1 MVLGLNG
8 LDINRTGTEFCV
20 RGVKQRSGIHIRYTY
35 HEAKM
40 MTSDNYS
47 TPRKYKVEPSDGH
60 LFQKDGERK
69 DTKSYIDDHTATAS
83 HSTDLCG
90 AESADIGSPSSSN
103 GRKARGRR
111 SKDHVVDD
119 ATPISDDTPL
129 AGATAQVTE
138 KPKSLKKEK
147 PIGSSSKKR
156 KERKNLREKRRSTGV
171 VIMPGADV
179 STNVC

>member
-1 MVLGLNG
+1 
-8 LDINRTGTEFCV
+8 
-20 RGVKQRSGIHIRYTY
+20 
-35 HEAKM
+35 M

-47 TPRKYKVEPSDGH
+47 TPRKYKVDASDGH

-69 DTKSYIDDHTATAS
+69 DTKSYIDDNTAAAS

-90 AESADIGSPSSSN
+90 AESGDSEAPSASN
-103 GRKARGRR
+103 GRRTRGRR
-111 SKDHVVDD
+111 SKDVVDD
-119 ATPISDDTPL
+119 ETPIPDDTPV
-129 AGATAQVTE
+129 AGATAQVSE

-147 PIGSSSKKR
+147 TIGSSSKKR

-179 STNVC
+179 SSNVC

>member
-1 MVLGLNG
+1 
-8 LDINRTGTEFCV
+8 
-20 RGVKQRSGIHIRYTY
+20 
-35 HEAKM
+35 M

-47 TPRKYKVEPSDGH
+47 TPRKYKVDASDGH

-69 DTKSYIDDHTATAS
+69 DTKSYIDDNTAAAS

-90 AESADIGSPSSSN
+90 AESGDIETPSASN
-103 GRKARGRR
+103 GRRARGRR

-119 ATPISDDTPL
+119 ETPNPDDTPV
-129 AGATAQVTE
+129 AGATAQVSE

-147 PIGSSSKKR
+147 TIGSSSKKR